1 MTPAGGL
8 LRDEAHAALASL
20 ERLLKEPAEAVAG
33 DVAETVREIVRLRDE
48 LIDRRRAGDASPL
61 VADWLDR
68 TNAIL
73 SSVIGAEFPIKGLH
87 RKRLATARDA
97 FERMLAE

>member
-1 MTPAGGL
+1 MAPGSDL
-8 LRDEAHAALASL
+8 LRDQAHAALSSL
-20 ERLLKEPAEAVAG
+20 EHLLKEPSDAVAEHVAEAVR
-33 DVAETVREIVRLRDE
+33 DIVRLRDE
-48 LIDRRRAGDASPL
+48 LIDRRRAGDPSPR

-87 RKRLATARDA
+87 RERLATARDA
-97 FERMLAE
+97 FERMLAG

>member
-1 MTPAGGL
+1 MTPTSDL

-20 ERLLKEPAEAVAG
+20 EHLLKEPTDAVAEHVAEAV
-33 DVAETVREIVRLRDE
+33 RKIVRLRDE

-73 SSVIGAEFPIKGLH
+73 SSVVGAEFPIKGLH
-87 RKRLATARDA
+87 RERLATARDA
-97 FERMLAE
+97 FEKMIAE